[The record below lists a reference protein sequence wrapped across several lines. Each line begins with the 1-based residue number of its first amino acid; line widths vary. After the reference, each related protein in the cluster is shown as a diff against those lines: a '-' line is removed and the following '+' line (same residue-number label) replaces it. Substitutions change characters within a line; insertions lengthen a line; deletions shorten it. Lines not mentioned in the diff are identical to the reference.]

1 MTFYLIAWN
10 GSRCQLDIL
19 KAKENQE
26 LRKSGNQEK
35 TEHLRRPLFFPDFLI
50 S

>member
-26 LRKSGNQEK
+26 LRKSGKDRALAEAS
-35 TEHLRRPLFFPDFLI
+35 FL